1 MVVQHNLTAM
11 NHARQYDIVTSK
23 SKKSTERLSS
33 GYRLNRAAD
42 DAANLTISEKMR
54 SQIRGLNQAS
64 DNAKDGISL
73 LQIADGALDE
83 SQQMIHRIKELAVKA
98 ANGTNTDADRQA
110 MQDEIDQLVS
120 EIDRIADASEFNT
133 LKLLDGSYAG
143 PGATF
148 NISAAGRSGTG
159 NTDSKN
165 IQAGRDIIM
174 NPVVVGGGISSGQE
188 LTLNTELVD
197 SIVPRAVNSILNT
210 FQVFDDA
217 QKAGQLSNE
226 IGLKL
231 YKDSS
236 SILAYVA
243 IQYNYNSNNM
253 IVDNSIKLNLSVNV
267 GTLKF
272 DSSNNLTADSRT
284 ALETTIVHEMMHAFM
299 DDLLTDGMV
308 GANNGKL
315 DKSSKFP
322 SWFSEGMAQSAA
334 GGCANTNDWVNSSM
348 KLNVGS
354 SLDTISS
361 AVRSSAH
368 KLSSRSTS
376 SQYGTGYLAS
386 MYLGY
391 LAAGSPSTL
400 TSANLAGGLNTV
412 MTKLAGGDSLSDVIK
427 QVSGGKYSSLS
438 DFERKFGDD
447 ESSRFIQELLAEVGN
462 AGNGGVVGDLT
473 DSDLLADSNDSSP
486 AYKVDVTRIFVLSSV
501 GGGRNWGSG
510 GSGGNGGSFGAPS
523 ASIGPLVLQIGAA
536 ADHSMS
542 LRLEDA
548 HAVTLGLDYV
558 TVLQQEDAKDALS
571 LCDDALA
578 LVSANR
584 SQIGAYTNRLEHT
597 VKNLDNISENTQA
610 AESVIRDTDMAA
622 EMVEYAKGNILA
634 QVGEAMLTHAN
645 QNQQLILQLLQ

>member
-23 SKKSTERLSS
+23 RKKSTERLSS

-54 SQIRGLNQAS
+54 AQIRGLNQAS

-133 LKLLDGSYAG
+133 LKMLDGSYAG
-143 PGATF
+143 TGAAF
-148 NISAAGRSGTG
+148 NRSAAGRSAVENTG
-159 NTDSKN
+159 SKN
-165 IQAGRDIIM
+165 IQAGGDIIM
-174 NPVVVGGGISSGQE
+174 NPVVVGGGISAAQAGA
-188 LTLNTELVD
+188 LNGVLEN
-197 SIVPRAVNSILNT
+197 SIVPQAVNSILNT
-210 FQVFDDA
+210 FQVFDNA

-226 IGLKL
+226 IGLTL

-243 IQYNYNSNNM
+243 IQYKYNSNNM

-272 DSSNNLTADSRT
+272 DSKNDLTADSCT

-315 DKSSKFP
+315 DKTNKFP

-348 KLNVGS
+348 KLNAGS

-361 AVRSSAH
+361 TVKSAAH

-427 QVSGGKYSSLS
+427 QVSGGKYTSLS

-447 ESSRFIQELLAEVGN
+447 ESSRFIQELLKAVGN
-462 AGNGGVVGDLT
+462 AGNGGVVKNLT
-473 DSDLLADSNDSSP
+473 DSDLLSDSNDSSP
-486 AYKVDVTRIFVLSSV
+486 AYQVDTTRSFVPSSV

-510 GSGGNGGSFGAPS
+510 GSGGGSFFGAPS
-523 ASIGPLVLQIGAA
+523 ASLGPLVLQIGTAA
-536 ADHSMS
+536 GHSMS
-542 LRLEDA
+542 INLEDA

-584 SQIGAYTNRLEHT
+584 SQIGAYTNRLEHA
-597 VKNLDNISENTQA
+597 VKNLDNSSENTQA
-610 AESVIRDTDMAA
+610 AESKIRDTDMAA
-622 EMVEYAKGNILA
+622 EMVEYTKGNILA

-645 QNQQLILQLLQ
+645 QNQQQILQLLQ

>member
-23 SKKSTERLSS
+23 RKKSTERLSS

-54 SQIRGLNQAS
+54 AQIRGLNQAS

-133 LKLLDGSYAG
+133 LKMLDGSYADT
-143 PGATF
+143 GAAF
-148 NISAAGRSGTG
+148 NRSAAGRSAVENTG
-159 NTDSKN
+159 SKN
-165 IQAGRDIIM
+165 IQAGGDIIM
-174 NPVVVGGGISSGQE
+174 NPVVVGGGISSAQAGA
-188 LTLNTELVD
+188 LNGVLES
-197 SIVPRAVNSILNT
+197 SIVPQAVNSILNT
-210 FQVFDDA
+210 FQVFDNA

-226 IGLKL
+226 IGLTL

-243 IQYNYNSNNM
+243 IQYKYNSNNM

-315 DKSSKFP
+315 DKTNKFP

-348 KLNVGS
+348 KLNAGS

-361 AVRSSAH
+361 TVRSAAH

-427 QVSGGKYSSLS
+427 QVSGGKYTSLS

-447 ESSRFIQELLAEVGN
+447 ESSRFIQELLKAVGN
-462 AGNGGVVGDLT
+462 AGNGGVVKNLT
-473 DSDLLADSNDSSP
+473 DSDLLPDSNTSST
-486 AYKVDVTRIFVLSSV
+486 AYKVDTTRSFVPSSV

-510 GSGGNGGSFGAPS
+510 GSGGGSFFGAPS
-523 ASIGPLVLQIGAA
+523 ASLGPLVLQIGTAA
-536 ADHSMS
+536 GHSMS
-542 LRLEDA
+542 INLEDA

-584 SQIGAYTNRLEHT
+584 SQIGAYTNRLEHA
-597 VKNLDNISENTQA
+597 VKNLDNSSENTQA
-610 AESVIRDTDMAA
+610 AESKIRDTDMAA
-622 EMVEYAKGNILA
+622 EMVEYTKGNILA

-645 QNQQLILQLLQ
+645 QNQQQILQLLQ

>member
-143 PGATF
+143 PGAAF

-159 NTDSKN
+159 NIDSKN

-197 SIVPRAVNSILNT
+197 SIVPQAVNSILNT
-210 FQVFDDA
+210 FQVFEDA

-361 AVRSSAH
+361 TVRSSAH